1 MPKALIF
8 ISLIAGLL
16 AGCAS
21 PHLPFYRLPSVA
33 DLPFIHKIDV
43 QQGNVITQEMVG
55 QLRKGMEKKKVQYVM
70 GTPIILDTFNNSRW
84 DYIYT
89 FQHRGSE
96 VERRRITLVFAD
108 DKLER
113 VDGNVT
119 PAAGEIEVV
128 LHQDTTIDVPRGGRR
143 GVIARLK
150 STIPFTGDKDD
161 KAVEDDKSK
170 QAESGDKTAAAADD
184 KNGDAKKSSVSA
196 DLAKSGAADKLAA
209 IDKSTGIDVP
219 EDPSAEKATPA
230 PIENPYENI
239 QAAPG
244 EGVVVPPDAPLY
256 KQHKRGLATRFYSA
270 FGLGEDDYVR
280 PSLDDSKPPERLIK
294 RPPTDDE

>member
-1 MPKALIF
+1 MRKTLLFILLI
-8 ISLIAGLL
+8 SYTL
-16 AGCAS
+16 AGCS
-21 PHLPFYRLPSVA
+21 STHLPFYRLPSVA

-43 QQGNVITQEMVG
+43 QQGNIITQEMVG
-55 QLRKGMEKKKVQYVM
+55 QLRQGMDKKKVQFIM
-70 GTPIILDTFNNSRW
+70 GTPIIVDTFNNSRW

-89 FQHRGSE
+89 FRHRGGD
-96 VERRRITLVFAD
+96 VERRRVTLVFAD

-113 VDGNVT
+113 VDGNVI
-119 PAAGEIEVV
+119 PASGEIEVV
-128 LHQDTTIDVPRGGRR
+128 LHQDTTVDVPKGGRR

-150 STIPFTGDKDD
+150 STIPFTGDKED
-161 KAVEDDKSK
+161 KTVEDDKSK
-170 QAESGDKTAAAADD
+170 KAESGDKTAAAADG
-184 KNGDAKKSSVSA
+184 KNGDTKKSSTSA
-196 DLAKSGAADKLAA
+196 DAANSGAADKLAA
-209 IDKSTGIDVP
+209 VDKSAGIDVP

-256 KQHKRGLATRFYSA
+256 KQHKRGLATRFLSA

-280 PSLDDSKPPERLIK
+280 PSLDDSKPSERLIK
-294 RPPTDDE
+294 RTPTDDE